1 MVNCKATN
9 PGESYE
15 FLHSGNLKF
24 SKILELKKEC
34 LIHIIVEHANWGF
47 DPPYLFYSIPT
58 LKRPFYLTL
67 YRRSISLLTHPL

>member
-1 MVNCKATN
+1 MINHIKYLFFMAKCKAPN

-34 LIHIIVEHANWGF
+34 LIHIIVEQ
-47 DPPYLFYSIPT
+47 
-58 LKRPFYLTL
+58 
-67 YRRSISLLTHPL
+67 